1 MILSGKLCLDYAS
14 NDYLMVGNG
23 RATNLSEM
31 LNVMLLENVRMK
43 VVNKYNG
50 QALFDV
56 EGQLVKEKVS
66 KSFYLYHIGNFNF
79 DEVLWELVDR
89 KIEIDI
95 KNTTK
100 E

>member
-1 MILSGKLCLDYAS
+1 MILRGKLCLNRDD
-14 NDYLMVGNG
+14 DYLIVGNG

-56 EGQLVKEKVS
+56 EGKLVKEKVS
-66 KSFYLYHIGNFNF
+66 KSFYLYHIGDFNI
-79 DEVLWELVDR
+79 DEVLWSLVGR

-95 KNTTK
+95 KNITK